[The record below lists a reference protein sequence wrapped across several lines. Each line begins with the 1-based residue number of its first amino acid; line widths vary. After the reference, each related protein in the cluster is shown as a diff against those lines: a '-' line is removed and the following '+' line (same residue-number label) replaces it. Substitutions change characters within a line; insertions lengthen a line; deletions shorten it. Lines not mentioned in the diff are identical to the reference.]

1 MESGPGSRGQWP
13 VGRLRARVRARAR
26 AGVRAGVSGQW
37 SVGRVRVRMRV
48 GTLTVDSL
56 RSSCR
61 CADSDAERASSV

>member
-1 MESGPGSRGQWP
+1 M
-13 VGRLRARVRARAR
+13 GRLRARVRARAT
-26 AGVRAGVSGQW
+26 AGVRAGVGGQWSVVSGQW